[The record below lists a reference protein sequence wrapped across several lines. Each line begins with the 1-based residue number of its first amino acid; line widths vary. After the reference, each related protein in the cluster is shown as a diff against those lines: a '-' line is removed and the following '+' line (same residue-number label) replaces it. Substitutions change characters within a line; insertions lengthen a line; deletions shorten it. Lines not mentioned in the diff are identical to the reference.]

1 MIERLGGVRDWFEA
15 LSFRERVAIVA
26 AVLIG
31 LLLGIEALAW
41 APARKRLD
49 GAEAQIASLDSQ
61 RTTLQQELDK
71 LDQEESLDP
80 DAAVKRQLKSFDQ
93 QVGTL
98 DKKLEG
104 QALQL
109 IDPAQARPMLQALI
123 SNVHGLRLLSLH
135 TEPPTQLVNTENAD
149 LPPLYRHGIVIELEG
164 DYLPLLDYLQ
174 ALENLPWRL
183 YWYGLD
189 VKADKPGA
197 RHFRLEF
204 YTVSLR
210 KEWIRA

>member
-26 AVLIG
+26 AVLVG
-31 LLLGIEALAW
+31 LLLAIESFAW

-49 GAEAQIASLDSQ
+49 GAEAQIASLDAQ
-61 RTTLQQELDK
+61 RATLQQELDK

-80 DAAVKRQLKSFDQ
+80 DAAVSRQLKSFDQ
-93 QVGTL
+93 QIGTL
-98 DKKLEG
+98 DRKLEG
-104 QALQL
+104 QKLQL

-123 SNVHGLRLLSLH
+123 GNVHGLRMLSLH

-149 LPPLYRHGIVIELEG
+149 LPPLYRHGVVIELEG

-197 RHFRLEF
+197 RRFRLEF